1 LNTKLQV
8 VAIAVL
14 MVVIIVVVPIMTCSP
29 TVGPIDTSLLN
40 CKVSSLSEEGMSVSQ
55 GGVMQV
61 NVTLTSRADQD
72 LIIPIGNPVL
82 DSFYNSSDGAKF
94 YSSVIEAKVLNCT
107 FDHDQ
112 LVLPSYG
119 STSTVLTLK
128 MAEDAPVDEYEFD
141 FEFGNA
147 QVTQFPGYALMITV
161 TPKLN

>member
-1 LNTKLQV
+1 M

-14 MVVIIVVVPIMTCSP
+14 MVVIIVMVPIMTCNP
-29 TVGPIDTSLLN
+29 TVGPIDTALLN

-55 GGVMQV
+55 GGVLRV
-61 NVTLTSRADQD
+61 YVTLTSRADQD
-72 LIIPIGNPVL
+72 LIIPIGNPRF

-107 FDHDQ
+107 FDHAQ
-112 LVLPSYG
+112 LVLPLHG
-119 STSTVLTLK
+119 SNSTVLTLE
-128 MAEDAPVDEYEFD
+128 MAEDAPVGEYEFD